1 MEFGTRH
8 LKDLCA
14 HTGSLTPESGTA
26 SVTQCNKL
34 ASPQTT
40 GTGIYLEREKM
51 EKVETGTLLLWKSLE
66 TIVV

>member
-14 HTGSLTPESGTA
+14 HTGSLTPESGTVEH
-26 SVTQCNKL
+26 SVTNWPVLKP
-34 ASPQTT
+34 A
-40 GTGIYLEREKM
+40 GTGIYLER